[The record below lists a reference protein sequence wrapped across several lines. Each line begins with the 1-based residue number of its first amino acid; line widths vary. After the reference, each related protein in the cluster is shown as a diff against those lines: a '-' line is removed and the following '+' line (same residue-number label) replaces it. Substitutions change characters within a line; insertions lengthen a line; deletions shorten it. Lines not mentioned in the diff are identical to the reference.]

1 MVKLIALYRKPADI
15 GVFEKHYFE
24 VHIPLVEKIPNLLK
38 TEVSKLK
45 GFSGP
50 DYKYYMIA
58 EMYFEDID
66 KFNEGMASPEGK
78 ASGKDLMSFAKD
90 IVEMSVAEVL

>member
-15 GVFEKHYFE
+15 EVFEKHYFE

-38 TEVSKLK
+38 AEVSKLK
-45 GFSGP
+45 GFAGP
-50 DYKYYMIA
+50 EYKYYMIA
-58 EMYFEDID
+58 EMYFENMD
-66 KFNEGMASPEGK
+66 KLNEGMASPEGK
-78 ASGKDLMSFAKD
+78 ASGRDLMGFAKD